1 MLKRVHI
8 ALAVVL
14 VTLAGV
20 MGWQGLRLREPV
32 YHGRRLGDWLAVYKM
47 EGLAGAETW
56 QVRVEQQNADEAV
69 RHAGTNALP
78 ILLRMLRANDSALKV
93 KCMELAKRQHLIR
106 IKYTPA
112 EELNY
117 RACSGFGVLGAK
129 AQSAVPALIEIAN
142 QNLSRASRWYA
153 IEALV
158 LVGPPA
164 QEAIP
169 LLSGWATNA
178 DGSVRS
184 YAINALGRIRAEPER
199 GLPVLI
205 NALNDPDLQI
215 RTAALMSLQG
225 IGPNAKPALPVLV
238 EFLSNA
244 QSGIEWTCASNALK
258 AIDPEAAAK
267 AGVK

>member
-1 MLKRVHI
+1 MLKRVQI
-8 ALAVVL
+8 ALAVML
-14 VTLAGV
+14 VILAGV
-20 MGWQGLRLREPV
+20 IGWQGLRLREPV
-32 YHGRRLGDWLAVYKM
+32 YQGRRLSDWLNVYRM
-47 EGLAGAETW
+47 YGFPGIETW
-56 QVRVEQQNADEAV
+56 QVRVEQQKADEAV
-69 RHAGTNALP
+69 RRTGTNGLP

-106 IKYTPA
+106 IKYIPA

-117 RACSGFGVLGAK
+117 RACAAFGVLDAK
-129 AQSAVPALIEIAN
+129 AQKVVPGLIEIAN
-142 QNLSRASRWYA
+142 QNRSRASRWYA

-158 LVGPPA
+158 MVGPPA
-164 QEAIP
+164 QEAIS

-205 NALNDPDLQI
+205 NALNDPDPLI
-215 RTAALMSLQG
+215 RTAALMALQG
-225 IGPNAKPALPVLV
+225 LGANAKPAVPVIV

-244 QSGIEWTCASNALK
+244 QSGVEWTYASNALK
-258 AIDPEAAAK
+258 AIDSESAAK

>member
-1 MLKRVHI
+1 MLKGIQI

-14 VTLAGV
+14 VSLAGV
-20 MGWQGLRLREPV
+20 IGWQGLRLREPV
-32 YHGRRLGDWLAVYKM
+32 YQGRRLGDWLAVYKM
-47 EGLAGAETW
+47 DGLSGVESW
-56 QVRVEQQNADEAV
+56 QVRVEQQKADEAV

-78 ILLRMLRANDSALKV
+78 ILLRMLRANDSALKI
-93 KCMELAKRQHLIR
+93 KCVELAKRQHLIR
-106 IKYTPA
+106 VKYTPA

-129 AQSAVPALIEIAN
+129 AQNAVPALMEIAN
-142 QNLSRASRWYA
+142 RNLSRASRWYA

-205 NALNDPDLQI
+205 NALNDPDVQI
-215 RTAALMSLQG
+215 RTAALMALQG
-225 IGPNAKPALPVLV
+225 LGPNAKPALPVLV

-244 QSGIEWTCASNALK
+244 PSGIEWTYASNALK

>member
-1 MLKRVHI
+1 M
-8 ALAVVL
+8 
-14 VTLAGV
+14 
-20 MGWQGLRLREPV
+20 
-32 YHGRRLGDWLAVYKM
+32 
-47 EGLAGAETW
+47 
-56 QVRVEQQNADEAV
+56 

-78 ILLRMLRANDSALKV
+78 ILLRMLRANDSALKL
-93 KCMELAKRQHLIR
+93 KCVDLAKRQHFIR

-117 RACSGFGVLGAK
+117 RACSGFGVLGSK
-129 AQSAVPALIEIAN
+129 AQNAVPALVEIAN

-153 IEALV
+153 IQALV
-158 LVGPPA
+158 LVGLPA

-184 YAINALGRIRAEPER
+184 YAINALGKIRAEPER

-205 NALNDPDLQI
+205 NALNDPDVHI
-215 RTAALMSLQG
+215 RTAALMALQG
-225 IGPNAKPALPVLV
+225 LGPNAKAALPVLV
-238 EFLSNA
+238 AFLSNA
-244 QSGIEWTCASNALK
+244 QNGIEWTNASNALK
-258 AIDPEAAAK
+258 EIDSEAAAK

>member
-1 MLKRVHI
+1 MIKRVFI
-8 ALAVVL
+8 ALSVVL

-20 MGWQGLRLREPV
+20 IGWQGLALREPV
-32 YHGRRLGDWLAVYKM
+32 YQGRRLSDWLNAYRM
-47 EGLAGAETW
+47 YGLPGIETW
-56 QVRVEQQNADEAV
+56 QVRVEQQKADEAV
-69 RHAGTNALP
+69 RRTGTNGLP

-93 KCMELAKRQHLIR
+93 KFMEFAMRQHFIT
-106 IKYTPA
+106 IKYIPA
-112 EELNY
+112 EEQNY
-117 RACSGFGVLGAK
+117 RACAAFGVLGAK
-129 AQSAVPALIEIAN
+129 ARSAVPALIEIAN
-142 QNLSRASRWYA
+142 HNLSRASQWYA
-153 IEALV
+153 IQALV

-184 YAINALGRIRAEPER
+184 CAINALGRIRADPER

-205 NALNDPDLQI
+205 NALNDPDPLI
-215 RTAALMSLQG
+215 RTAALMALQG
-225 IGPNAKPALPVLV
+225 LGANAKPAVPVLV

-244 QSGIEWTCASNALK
+244 QSGVEWTYASNALK
-258 AIDPEAAAK
+258 AIDSEAAAK

>member
-1 MLKRVHI
+1 VTKRVYI
-8 ALAVVL
+8 ALAVLL
-14 VTLAGV
+14 VAIAGV
-20 MGWQGLRLREPV
+20 IAWQVLRLREPE
-32 YHGRRLGDWLAVYKM
+32 YQDKRLSDWLVVYKM
-47 EGLAGAETW
+47 YGLAGVETW
-56 QVRVEQQNADEAV
+56 QVRAEQQKADEAV

-93 KCMELAKRQHLIR
+93 KCLELAKRQHFIR

-117 RACSGFGVLGAK
+117 RACAAFGVLGAK
-129 AQSAVPALIEIAN
+129 ARSAVPALIAIAN

-153 IEALV
+153 LEALV

-164 QEAIP
+164 PEAIP
-169 LLSGWATNA
+169 LLSGWATKA

-184 YAINALGRIRAEPER
+184 YAMNALGRIRAEPER

-205 NALNDPDLQI
+205 TALNDPDLQI
-215 RTAALMSLQG
+215 RAAALMALQG
-225 IGPNAKPALPVLV
+225 LGPKAKPALPVIV

-244 QSGIEWTCASNALK
+244 QSGIEWTYASNALK
-258 AIDPEAAAK
+258 AIDPAAATQ

>member
-1 MLKRVHI
+1 MRKRVHI
-8 ALAVVL
+8 AFAVLL
-14 VTLAGV
+14 VILAG
-20 MGWQGLRLREPV
+20 MLTWQGLREREPLHQGKRLSIWLNA
-32 YHGRRLGDWLAVYKM
+32 YKLHGV
-47 EGLAGAETW
+47 AGVETW
-56 QVRVEQQNADEAV
+56 QVRVEQQAADEAV
-69 RHAGTNALP
+69 RQMGTNALRS
-78 ILLRMLRANDSALKV
+78 LLRMLRANDSALKV
-93 KCMELAKRQHLIR
+93 KCMELAKRQHFIG

-129 AQSAVPALIEIAN
+129 AQGAVPALIEIAN
-142 QNLSRASRWYA
+142 RNLSRASRWYA
-153 IEALV
+153 IQALV

-178 DGSVRS
+178 DRSVRT

-205 NALNDPDLQI
+205 SALNDPDLQI
-215 RTAALMSLQG
+215 RTAALMALQG
-225 IGPNAKPALPVLV
+225 LGPNAKPALPVLV

-244 QSGIEWTCASNALK
+244 PSGIEWTCVSNALK

>member
-1 MLKRVHI
+1 MLKRVQI
-8 ALAVVL
+8 VLAVVL
-14 VTLAGV
+14 VILAGV
-20 MGWQGLRLREPV
+20 IGWQGLRLREPV
-32 YHGRRLGDWLAVYKM
+32 YQGRRLGDWLAVYKM
-47 EGLAGAETW
+47 DGLSGAESW
-56 QVRVEQQNADEAV
+56 QVRVEQQQADEAV

-78 ILLRMLRANDSALKV
+78 VLLRMLRAKDSALKV
-93 KCMELAKRQHLIR
+93 KCVAWAMRQHLIR
-106 IKYTPA
+106 INYIPA
-112 EELNY
+112 DELNY
-117 RACSGFGVLGAK
+117 RACSGFGALGAK
-129 AQSAVPALIEIAN
+129 AQSAVPALIEIASRN
-142 QNLSRASRWYA
+142 RSRASRWYA
-153 IEALV
+153 IQALV
-158 LVGPPA
+158 LVGPPS

-215 RTAALMSLQG
+215 RTAALMALQG
-225 IGPNAKPALPVLV
+225 LGPNAKPALPVLV

-244 QSGIEWTCASNALK
+244 QSGIEWTYASNALK